1 MSTLNGLMDEAIE
14 ARFSANQEPISYIEA
29 VAHYLAHR
37 RDGLV
42 GELDECT
49 EFQADA
55 VSNRIRALSEI
66 AGAGGAGMPKK
77 KWAKSKRPGKK
88 SSREVKVIHLSRV
101 LTPDGWEEKILPAY
115 TALADQA
122 LEAIVA
128 KKDVGANLALLAEV
142 RRFLRHLHA
151 VAREADTAR
160 ALEVR
165 RMKGLTANGR

>member
-1 MSTLNGLMDEAIE
+1 MNNLNGLMDESLE
-14 ARFSANQEPISYIEA
+14 ARFSANQEPISYVEA

-55 VSNRIRALSEI
+55 VSNRISALSAI
-66 AGAGGAGMPKK
+66 AGAGGARVPKK
-77 KWAKSKRPGKK
+77 KWAKGRLPGQEA
-88 SSREVKVIHLSRV
+88 RLDVKVIHLARV

-122 LEAIVA
+122 LEAIVS
-128 KKDVGANLALLAEV
+128 KKEVGANLALLAEV
-142 RRFLRHLHA
+142 RRFLRHLYT
-151 VAREADTAR
+151 VAREAETAR

-165 RMKGLTANGR
+165 RMKGLTVDV